1 MEVTT
6 HLITGMMVGFEVVP
20 GDEDWQHCVVVDL
33 FILRILFHWGKDDV
47 DS

>member
-1 MEVTT
+1 MEVST

-20 GDEDWQHCVVVDL
+20 GDENWKHCAVVDL
-33 FILRILFHWGKDDV
+33 FIVRIMFHWGEDDV